1 MPFTLSHTA
10 VVLPFSRYLAR
21 WRLLSACLIGA
32 MVPDFRVFLPWH
44 LQRLETHSIAALF
57 TFCLP
62 VGLLTFWLFQLLLK
76 SPVIEVLPDG
86 AYGRWRAFQA
96 PAQLGNPLHWLLAAI
111 GILAGAV
118 SHLAWD
124 AFTHEGAR
132 GVRMLPMLDDP
143 ILELGRHHWA
153 GYRLLQDGSSL
164 LGLMALAAMILYGAR
179 RGRTP
184 PVPNRVLSRTERH
197 YWGAAYIG
205 VALALGAAFFA
216 VSYLLDPKFS
226 VTAIAN
232 ELAIAGLRGPAVAL
246 ITVSVALRLRLRSL
260 GKQGFR
266 D

>member
-44 LQRLETHSIAALF
+44 LQRFETHSIVALF

-76 SPVIEVLPDG
+76 EPVVEVLPEG
-86 AYGRWRAFQA
+86 AYSRWRAFEA
-96 PAQLGNPLHWLLAAI
+96 PAQLTNPIHWLLALL
-111 GILAGAV
+111 GILGGAAT
-118 SHLAWD
+118 HLVWD
-124 AFTHEGAR
+124 GFTHEGAR

-143 ILELGRHHWA
+143 IFELGRHHWA
-153 GYRLLQDGSSL
+153 AYRLLQDGSSL
-164 LGLMALAAMILYGAR
+164 LGLLAVAAMVLYGAR

-184 PVPNRVLSRTERH
+184 PVPNRLLSRTERR
-197 YWGAAYIG
+197 YWALAYVG
-205 VALALGAAFFA
+205 VAVVLGAAFFA
-216 VSYLLDPKFS
+216 VSRLLDTKFS

-232 ELAIAGLRGPAVAL
+232 ELAIASLRGLAIAL
-246 ITVSVALRLRLRSL
+246 ITVSLALRLRLRSL
-260 GKQGFR
+260 GAVSSY
-266 D
+266 